1 MLLRVKHHALS
12 VYDPVSA
19 GLHCPHGACLNAG
32 RVNLYHVFWTCP
44 AANRLRTIFVDKW
57 KAAGLRMES
66 YERAIFAL
74 TLQEEPTAII
84 KQTGSILADC
94 MDVTIG
100 DLGGIVESIVEQ
112 CWALGAAQYLHAV
125 WRWRVAFFDEHNNT
139 TCEYHEANF
148 KARLRSSHA
157 GVMSAHNDGV
167 HNTLLGRLG
176 KVIHELLDNVGYGAP
191 AASLQTTTDTVL
203 FYAGRTT
210 RDNNCGYSGSMVTQ
224 VNRVTGHFHVEYD
237 DTVLT
242 QERLNNFLVASNA
255 KPDEIYED

>member
-139 TCEYHEANF
+139 TREYHEANF

-157 GVMSAHNDGV
+157 GLMSAHNDGV
-167 HNTLLGRLG
+167 HNTLLDAWARLYTSYSTTSATG
-176 KVIHELLDNVGYGAP
+176 HRQRHYRRRRTRFCFTLDV
-191 AASLQTTTDTVL
+191 LRETTTVAIAEAWSPRSTGSPGISTWNMTIL
-203 FYAGRTT
+203 F
-210 RDNNCGYSGSMVTQ
+210 
-224 VNRVTGHFHVEYD
+224 
-237 DTVLT
+237 
-242 QERLNNFLVASNA
+242 
-255 KPDEIYED
+255 